1 MAVRTPDSGF
11 ENLERRYESV
21 ARLVPYLLLVVPF
34 IPYVLSQAPSAGA
47 IGITAGVAVAAGA
60 WVAWMVVLHP
70 GPPRRPWQGYVYVA
84 GLLVFIAVLTF
95 RSPWFAFFTW
105 IGFLHAGQYL
115 AGAWRWI
122 GCAVVAFFIGMAQ
135 SGGFHRPTVALVAI
149 WVLLAGVDMVLIGV
163 FTMLGVKT
171 EEQNKARKQMIAELA
186 EANHRLEQMIAE
198 NTGLQAQLLTQA
210 REAGAGDERQRMA
223 REIHDTI
230 AQGLTGIV
238 TQLEAAQQTSNDAER
253 ERRIDNAK
261 RLARHSLA
269 EARRSVQ
276 ALRPQ
281 ALEDSRLPEA
291 LADEVARWSVT
302 SGVTGDVETTG
313 EARALHPEVEVTL
326 LRVAQEA
333 LANVAKH
340 AGASRAGVTLS
351 YMEDVVS
358 LDVRD
363 DGAGFAVTER
373 NGHLAGETPAAGG
386 FGLIAMRQ
394 RVSRLAGQLEI
405 ESEPGAGT
413 AVSAS
418 LPAIPL
424 GEVRVSQT
432 IRLLIADDHP
442 VVRDGLRGIFEASGE
457 FEVAGEAANGREAVD
472 RAAALHPDVVLMDL
486 RMPVLDG
493 VSAIKLL
500 AEKGIGARVL
510 VLTTFDTDTD
520 VVPAIEAGATGYLLK
535 DSPPD
540 ELLRGVRAAARGE
553 AVLSPSVATRLL
565 GQVRQPAREPLS
577 QRELDIL
584 GLIAQ
589 GCSNREAAARL
600 FISEATVKTHVLHI
614 YAKLGV
620 NDRAA
625 AVATGFERGLL
636 PRP

>member
-1 MAVRTPDSGF
+1 VSAVTVRTPDSGF
-11 ENLERRYESV
+11 EALEQRYESASRFIPYLLLAV
-21 ARLVPYLLLVVPF
+21 PLVPYLL
-34 IPYVLSQAPSAGA
+34 SQSPTAGA
-47 IGITAGVAVAAGA
+47 IGITAGIAVAAGA
-60 WVAWMVVLHP
+60 WVTWMVVLHP
-70 GPPRRPWQGYVYVA
+70 GPPRRPWQGYAYFA

-105 IGFLHAGQYL
+105 IGFLHAWTYL
-115 AGAWRWI
+115 SGVWRWI
-122 GCAVVAFFIGMAQ
+122 GCAAVAFFIGMAQ
-135 SGGFHRPTVALVAI
+135 SGGFHRPTVALVTI

-163 FTMLGVKT
+163 FTLLGVKT

-238 TQLEAAQQTSNDAER
+238 TQLEAAQQTTHDAER

-261 RLARHSLA
+261 RLARDNLA

-281 ALEDSRLPEA
+281 ALENSRLPEA

-302 SGVTGDVETTG
+302 SGVAGEVATTG

-340 AGASRAGVTLS
+340 ASASRAGVTLS

-363 DGAGFAVTER
+363 DGAGFAVAECN
-373 NGHLAGETPAAGG
+373 NGHLGGETPAAGG

-394 RVSRLAGQLEI
+394 RVTRLAGQLEI

-413 AVSAS
+413 AISAS

-424 GEVRVSQT
+424 GE
-432 IRLLIADDHP
+432 
-442 VVRDGLRGIFEASGE
+442 
-457 FEVAGEAANGREAVD
+457 
-472 RAAALHPDVVLMDL
+472 
-486 RMPVLDG
+486 
-493 VSAIKLL
+493 
-500 AEKGIGARVL
+500 
-510 VLTTFDTDTD
+510 
-520 VVPAIEAGATGYLLK
+520 
-535 DSPPD
+535 
-540 ELLRGVRAAARGE
+540 
-553 AVLSPSVATRLL
+553 
-565 GQVRQPAREPLS
+565 
-577 QRELDIL
+577 
-584 GLIAQ
+584 
-589 GCSNREAAARL
+589 
-600 FISEATVKTHVLHI
+600 
-614 YAKLGV
+614 AK
-620 NDRAA
+620 
-625 AVATGFERGLL
+625 
-636 PRP
+636 